1 MVYLLSKANGVYG
14 VESLI
19 FRKNILTSCLID
31 ENTVRA
37 TCIAALHAR
46 NTREK
51 TSYCVQFTCVIR
63 ESNRKI
69 HALACKKL
77 QAVSHEVRVKVSC
90 KDWIQAP

>member
-1 MVYLLSKANGVYG
+1 MVYLLSNANGVYG

-31 ENTVRA
+31 ENTVRPHVLQHY
-37 TCIAALHAR
+37 THVTRVKKRHIAHNL
-46 NTREK
+46 
-51 TSYCVQFTCVIR
+51 R

-77 QAVSHEVRVKVSC
+77 HTVSLEVRVKVSC
-90 KDWIQAP
+90 KDWIQALKCV